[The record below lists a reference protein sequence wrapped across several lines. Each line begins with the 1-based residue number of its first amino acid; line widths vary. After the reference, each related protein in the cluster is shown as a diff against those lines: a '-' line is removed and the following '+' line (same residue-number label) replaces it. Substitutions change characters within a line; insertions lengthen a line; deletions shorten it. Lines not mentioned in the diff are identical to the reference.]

1 MNFNLVK
8 RIVLPACFGF
18 LICSSNALA
27 DDWSFQLEPYALA
40 TTIEGDAGIGVVDS
54 PDIKVDFDTI
64 LENLEMAGML
74 HFEAHHTSDWGFAL
88 DYGFMDL
95 QGKVSSDAGGFVDA
109 NVRQGVLEGL
119 VIKRKHYP
127 NVFVDSFIG
136 FRWWDNDID
145 VRIKSAVLPIDF
157 ERNIEEDWVDPILG
171 MRILVHITPN
181 STMVLHGDVGG
192 FGVSADVTYSMQAG
206 LMYRMTESLTL
217 DMRYKATWVDY
228 KDGTSGQ
235 QGYFK
240 YDTVTHG
247 PLLGLIYDF

>member
-1 MNFNLVK
+1 MDIQTLKKISFTFTIGLM
-8 RIVLPACFGF
+8 F
-18 LICSSNALA
+18 LSNVALA

-54 PDIKVDFDTI
+54 PDIEVDFDTI

-74 HFEAHHTSDWGFAL
+74 HFEAHHTSGWGFAL

-109 NVRQGVLEGL
+109 SVRQGVLEGL

-192 FGVSADVTYSMQAG
+192 FGVSSDITYSMQAG
-206 LMYRMTESLTL
+206 IMYRMTESLTL

-228 KDGTSGQ
+228 EDGSSGK

-247 PLLGLIYDF
+247 PLLGLSYDF

>member
-1 MNFNLVK
+1 MGLQSLK
-8 RIVLPACFGF
+8 QASLALTMG
-18 LICSSNALA
+18 LILTSTSVLA
-27 DDWSFQLEPYALA
+27 DDWTFQLEPYALA

-64 LENLEMAGML
+64 LDNLEMAGML
-74 HFEAHHTSDWGFAL
+74 HFEAHHTSGWGLAL

-95 QGKVSSDAGGFVDA
+95 QGKKSSAAGGFVDA
-109 NVRQGVLEGL
+109 GVRQGVLEGL

-127 NVFVDSFIG
+127 NIYVDSFIG

-145 VRIKSAVLPIDF
+145 LTIKSEILPIDF
-157 ERNIEEDWVDPILG
+157 ERNIEEDWVDPIIG
-171 MRILVHITPN
+171 MRVLVHITPN
-181 STMVLHGDVGG
+181 ATMVIHGDVGG
-192 FGVSADVTYSMQAG
+192 FGVSADVTYSMQTG

-228 KDGTSGQ
+228 EDGKSGQ

-247 PLLGLIYDF
+247 PLLGLVYDF